1 MTANPPP
8 AVERKLAG
16 LPDQPGVYLWKD
28 ADGGVLYVGKA
39 KRLKQRV
46 RNYFTADFSD
56 SPKHRLLRRLITDL
70 DTIVRFEGDR
80 LVSVSPSG
88 AAVLA
93 TVSTW
98 DAPTRL
104 ALQWEGPHS
113 QPRDEVVVEF
123 EAEPDR
129 TRVTIRH
136 QREGVTPAAV
146 ESAVLGLWWG
156 DVLQRLTFA
165 HRPQGV
171 TTNR

>member
-1 MTANPPP
+1 MPIGEVVVTT
-8 AVERKLAG
+8 VVG
-16 LPDQPGVYLWKD
+16 LGLDETFRAFTEEIDRWWRRTPG
-28 ADGGVLYVGKA
+28 
-39 KRLKQRV
+39 
-46 RNYFTADFSD
+46 
-56 SPKHRLLRRLITDL
+56 TDL

-136 QREGVTPAAV
+136 QREGVSPAAV